1 MRAESILHI
10 LASPAAVE
18 PDVAVVRPEKCRIRR
33 GGGIVL
39 RAAVFDLDHTLFD
52 PRTLPATLFS
62 SLEARVRAAATGL
75 VPDAVLEA
83 ALADAWR
90 MPFDRVAARHR
101 LPDAATIAWHEA
113 ASAVEVTEPL
123 APYPDVLA
131 GLEQL
136 SLLRFLL
143 TTGFRRLQE
152 SKLKQLGLASLFM
165 TVYVDALDP
174 PGPVGKRALL
184 QHLAAEHG
192 LAPPE
197 VMVIGDRADDEL
209 AAARALGMVAVQV
222 LRPGVIASPAV
233 RWRIPDLDALPPLLA
248 ELMRFDKFP

>member
-1 MRAESILHI
+1 
-10 LASPAAVE
+10 
-18 PDVAVVRPEKCRIRR
+18 
-33 GGGIVL
+33 VL

-52 PRTLPATLFS
+52 PRTLPVTLFKD
-62 SLEARVRAAATGL
+62 LETRVRAAAAGS
-75 VPDAVLEA
+75 VPEAVLEA

-90 MPFDRVAARHR
+90 LPFDRVAARHQ
-101 LPDAATIAWHEA
+101 LPDAATIAWHQA

-123 APYPDVLA
+123 APYPDVRT

-136 SLLRFLL
+136 SLPRFLL

-152 SKLKQLGLASLFM
+152 SKLKQLGLASLFV
-165 TVYVDALDP
+165 TVYVDALDS

-184 QHLAAEHG
+184 ERLVAEHG
-192 LAPPE
+192 LTPPE

-222 LRPGVIASPAV
+222 LRPGVIASPEV
-233 RWRIPDLDALPPLLA
+233 GWRIPDLDALPALLA
-248 ELMRFDKFP
+248 ELGGPGAA

>member
-1 MRAESILHI
+1 
-10 LASPAAVE
+10 
-18 PDVAVVRPEKCRIRR
+18 
-33 GGGIVL
+33 VL

-52 PRTLPATLFS
+52 PRTLPVTLFNR
-62 SLEARVRAAATGL
+62 LEARVRVATAGI

-90 MPFDRVAARHR
+90 MPFDRVVARHQ
-101 LPDAATIAWHEA
+101 LPDLATTAWHEA

-123 APYPDVLA
+123 APYPDVRA

-136 SLLRFLL
+136 SLRRFLL

-152 SKLKQLGLASLFM
+152 SKLNQLGLASLFVA
-165 TVYVDALDP
+165 VYVDALDP

-184 QHLAAEHG
+184 ERLVAEHG
-192 LAPPE
+192 LTPPE
-197 VMVIGDRADDEL
+197 VVVIGDRADDEL

-222 LRPGVIASPAV
+222 LRPGVIASPEV
-233 RWRIPDLDALPPLLA
+233 SWRIRDLDALPALLA
-248 ELMRFDKFP
+248 ELDEPGGHPT

>member
-1 MRAESILHI
+1 VQ
-10 LASPAAVE
+10 VE
-18 PDVAVVRPEKCRIRR
+18 TTMPSST
-33 GGGIVL
+33 VL

-52 PRTLPATLFS
+52 PRTLPVTLFNNI
-62 SLEARVRAAATGL
+62 EARFRAAAAGI

-101 LPDAATIAWHEA
+101 LPHAATIAWHEA

-123 APYPDVLA
+123 VPYPDVRA
-131 GLEQL
+131 SLERL
-136 SLLRFLL
+136 SLSRFLL

-152 SKLKQLGLASLFM
+152 SKLKQLGLASLFV

-184 QHLAAEHG
+184 QRLVAEHG
-192 LAPPE
+192 LTPPE
-197 VMVIGDRADDEL
+197 VIVIGDRADDEL
-209 AAARALGMVAVQV
+209 AAARTLGMVAVQV
-222 LRPGVIASPAV
+222 LRPGVIASPEV
-233 RWRIPDLDALPPLLA
+233 CWRIPDLDALPGILA
-248 ELMRFDKFP
+248 ELGGPGAA